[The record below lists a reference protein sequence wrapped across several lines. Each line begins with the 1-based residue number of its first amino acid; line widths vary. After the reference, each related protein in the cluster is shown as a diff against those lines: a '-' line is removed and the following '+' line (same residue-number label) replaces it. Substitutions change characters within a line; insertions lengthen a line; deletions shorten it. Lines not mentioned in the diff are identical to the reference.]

1 MATKKKAV
9 AAAVECGDNEH
20 CPALAE
26 GVSQDV
32 DSRWQRIAELAYC
45 KAEQRGFEPGSELHD
60 WLCAEREI
68 EEQDAENR
76 MAA

>member
-1 MATKKKAV
+1 MATRKK
-9 AAAVECGDNEH
+9 AAAVECVDDEH
-20 CPALAE
+20 CPASVE
-26 GVSQDV
+26 EVSHGAN
-32 DSRWQRIAELAYC
+32 SRWQRIAELAYC

-76 MAA
+76 LAA

>member
-1 MATKKKAV
+1 MATRKK
-9 AAAVECGDNEH
+9 AAAVECGDNEQ
-20 CPALAE
+20 CSASVQ
-26 GVSQDV
+26 GVSHDV

-45 KAEQRGFEPGSELHD
+45 KAEQRGFEPGNELHD

-68 EEQDAENR
+68 AQRDAENR